1 MANIN
6 SYFLVDKCRINCRK
20 FKQEEGKCSTVTHR
34 KSREVLSQDMLI
46 ETSSIERP
54 FKEEVSLKGSEI
66 IGSTIEWTIR
76 YDISPVLSMEWN
88 YERLRNCR
96 L

>member
-1 MANIN
+1 M
-6 SYFLVDKCRINCRK
+6 
-20 FKQEEGKCSTVTHR
+20 QEEGKCSTVTHR
-34 KSREVLSQDMLI
+34 KYREVLSQDTLI

-54 FKEEVSLKGSEI
+54 SKEEVSLKGSEI

-76 YDISPVLSMEWN
+76 YDISTVLSTEWN